1 MRALLVRPVSGEA
14 FVGLTAEDERIR
26 RAQLLDSILFGLEFG
41 VELVLHVVH
50 HRIRGHLR

>member
-1 MRALLVRPVSGEA
+1 VRALLVRPVSGEA
-14 FVGLTAEDERIR
+14 FVGLTAEDERVR